1 MKKSLFLACT
11 SLFFLAC
18 GSSVTDVENMKD
30 TTTQVTNEEV
40 VEIPEK
46 KIESPRRQAT
56 GIVDGVTVSVDYGS
70 PTAKERVIWGEL
82 VPYNEVWRAGA
93 NETTAITFDSDV
105 LVNRSKVK
113 AGTYALFI
121 IPRENE
127 PWTVIL
133 NEEWSKE
140 LHGVWGAYNY
150 KPEKDV
156 LQFDVTPT
164 WSTEIDEALTYSVT
178 NTGLTFIW
186 EKASFDFTIS
196 KK

>member
-1 MKKSLFLACT
+1 MASV
-11 SLFFLAC
+11 SLFFIAC
-18 GSSVTDVENMKD
+18 GSSTSDVENLED
-30 TTTQVTNEEV
+30 TTIQVIQEEV
-40 VEIPEK
+40 KEIPEQ

-56 GIVDGVTVSVDYGS
+56 GNVDGVTVSIDYGS
-70 PTAKERVIWGEL
+70 PTAKERVIWGQL
-82 VPYNEVWRAGA
+82 VPYNKVWRAGA
-93 NETTAITFDSDV
+93 NETTAITFDADV

-140 LHGVWGAYNY
+140 LHGVWGAFDY
-150 KPEKDV
+150 KPEKDI
-156 LQFDVTPT
+156 LKFDVTPT

-178 NTGLTFIW
+178 NTGVTFIW
-186 EKASFDFTIS
+186 EKAKFEFTIS